1 MSEHRGPLEEMENVP
16 DANHLCGN
24 NVDTH
29 YERLANTSKSK
40 RSELD
45 PPGFP
50 SAAQQISQSIY
61 VCFVVQLWRAT
72 WYAWDYWLGFGW
84 LGTLSSLAAGLFI
97 ITCFRSTTVLSRLV
111 PVNPDVTVPQ
121 RLSDSTPTVT
131 HSSTEQLSVFRYHE
145 HNLSIRRRIPRQVA
159 HIVLVMGCC
168 SAYRGW
174 WLLGDL
180 TARDEAQRPKD
191 MMISFLVGAVGV
203 AFINLSPAAAYLLDD
218 AAASEGG

>member
-1 MSEHRGPLEEMENVP
+1 MNDPRRREGSRTRARSQKNSNLLLVLPYQSSKHAPEQERSRTCGMSEHRGPLEEMENVP

-61 VCFVVQLWRAT
+61 VCFVAQLWRAT

-97 ITCFRSTTVLSRLV
+97 ITCFRSTTELSRLV

-145 HNLSIRRRIPRQVA
+145 HNLSIRRRIPRQA
-159 HIVLVMGCC
+159 ISDDRGC
-168 SAYRGW
+168 
-174 WLLGDL
+174 
-180 TARDEAQRPKD
+180 
-191 MMISFLVGAVGV
+191 
-203 AFINLSPAAAYLLDD
+203 
-218 AAASEGG
+218 